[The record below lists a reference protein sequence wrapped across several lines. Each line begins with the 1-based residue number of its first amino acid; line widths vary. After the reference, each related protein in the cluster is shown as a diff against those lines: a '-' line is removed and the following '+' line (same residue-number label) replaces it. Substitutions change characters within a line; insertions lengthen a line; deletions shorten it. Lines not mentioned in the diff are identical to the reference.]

1 VLSHHGEVLCWKSGE
16 LVRQLSIKA
25 GEVLQVYL
33 QPVLAQVIVAL
44 QLVSAGEASFK

>member
-16 LVRQLSIKA
+16 LVSQLSIKA